1 MNYTGSF
8 IDLALK
14 HILVRLRVFLL
25 LFNQKQD
32 IVAQLNNLKS
42 ALWVNLGKEH
52 IHGIVTD
59 LLQVVHVQINNFGV

>member
-1 MNYTGSF
+1 MNDTGSF